1 MTATAWII
9 LIVGII
15 AVVGT
20 ILYFQ
25 TRTKKLKSKFGP
37 EYDRLVREKGSSVR
51 AERELEQRTRRV
63 EKFKVHPLPEAE
75 RERLAAEW
83 RETQARFV
91 DDPRGALSGVDHL
104 IDRAMKS
111 CGYPVGA
118 EFSDRAADLSV
129 DHPGVVEH
137 YRIAHDIAESDTRKP
152 ASTEEL
158 RLAMKHYKALFE
170 DLLGRPVDELTG
182 ARR

>member
-1 MTATAWII
+1 
-9 LIVGII
+9 
-15 AVVGT
+15 
-20 ILYFQ
+20 
-25 TRTKKLKSKFGP
+25 
-37 EYDRLVREKGSSVR
+37 
-51 AERELEQRTRRV
+51 
-63 EKFKVHPLPEAE
+63 
-75 RERLAAEW
+75 
-83 RETQARFV
+83 
-91 DDPRGALSGVDHL
+91 
-104 IDRAMKS
+104 MKS